1 MKTKYIILAFICSVF
16 VILSGCRSN
25 PVYNVEK
32 HGFESNK
39 SDYTLEDVQ
48 KAIARA
54 GSGLGW
60 IVSPVEPGHSTAT
73 LYLRNHMAKVDIRYD
88 LKGYSITYNDSSNL
102 NFEPAGTET
111 TDPATG
117 ETQKSTTG
125 TIHSNYNGWVQNLD
139 NAIRVQLGTL

>member
-1 MKTKYIILAFICSVF
+1 M
-16 VILSGCRSN
+16 
-25 PVYNVEK
+25 
-32 HGFESNK
+32 
-39 SDYTLEDVQ
+39 EDVQ
-48 KAIARA
+48 KAIIRA

-60 IVSPVEPGHSTAT
+60 NISPVEPGHATGT
-73 LYLRNHMAKVDIRYD
+73 LYLRKHMAKVDIRYD

-111 TDPATG
+111 SDPATG